1 MIHTYSKY
9 NSTLYVQVLDDGGP
23 PIYKLEHV
31 DILNAPNAIFYTKGG
46 QTSLMFDFHSLC
58 ITEKDWPEVKEAV
71 DAMRSLWC
79 EYKSLNHIEQIDY
92 KDVWKDCRILAIVD
106 IASTLQV

>member
-23 PIYKLEHV
+23 PIYKLEHE

-58 ITEKDWPEVKEAV
+58 ITEEDWPEVKDAV

-79 EYKSLNHIEQIDY
+79 EYKSLNHIE
-92 KDVWKDCRILAIVD
+92 
-106 IASTLQV
+106 